1 MHSRRIGNTLV
12 SAIGLGG
19 MPLSIEGRPDEERAV
34 ATVHAALDAGIS
46 FIDTAV
52 SYCLDSSEI
61 GHNESLIARALAA
74 YGGDTSGVLVGT
86 KGGAARGADGAWSF
100 NGDPATLRKACEGS
114 LQRLGGDSIGL
125 YQLHVPDP
133 DVPYADSVGA
143 LRDLYDSGEIRA
155 VGISNVSSDQLRE
168 AHGILGE
175 RLVSVQNSF
184 SPAVRDSEPQ
194 LRLCAEL
201 GIAFLPYSPLGGI
214 SRAAELGSPDAAF
227 ARVAAEHGVS
237 PQQVCLAWELALS
250 PVVVPIPGS
259 TRPATIRDSAAAAD
273 LKLTEEELAELDAA
287 RVPRG

>member
-1 MHSRRIGNTLV
+1 MYSRRIGSTEV

-19 MPLSIEGRPDEERAV
+19 MPLSIEGRPDEERAI

-46 FIDTAV
+46 FIDTAM
-52 SYCLDSSEI
+52 SYCLDSSET

-74 YGGDTSGVLVGT
+74 YDGDTSHVLVGT
-86 KGGAARGADGAWSF
+86 KGGAAREADGAWSF
-100 NGDPATLRKACEGS
+100 NGDPATLREACEGS
-114 LQRLGGDSIGL
+114 LKRLGVDAIGL

-133 DVPYADSVGA
+133 KVPYADSVGA
-143 LRDLYDSGEIRA
+143 LRDLYDAGKIRA

-194 LRLCAEL
+194 LRLCTEL

-214 SRAAELGSPDAAF
+214 SRAGGLGASHAAF
-227 ARVAAEHGVS
+227 ARIADERGIS
-237 PQQVCLAWELALS
+237 PQRVCLAWELAKS
-250 PVVVPIPGS
+250 PVVIPIPGS
-259 TRPATIRDSAAAAD
+259 SRPTTIRDSAAAAD
-273 LKLTEEELAELDAA
+273 LTLSEAECAELDAA
-287 RVPRG
+287 